1 MNCKVFAVVTSLALA
16 GGLLGCAG
24 EDSLKLTLPDGN
36 VIGDGESIRIVAA
49 IKEQGNPPADGE
61 DVSFN
66 TSVGSFEEYSSAVKT
81 AVHSLTAETAGGKAD
96 AVLHSFPGEAG
107 TGQVTASYVT
117 INGITVS
124 DTVSITAEG
133 GGAASGKYFSAG
145 CDPQNV
151 SVFADAQER
160 SAMQIRCVVRVKDI
174 RGRTIPMANISSMV
188 ESGCGMT
195 PIEDEEAQEEF
206 VFSLIPSN
214 DPVDVEPMTGEPY
227 HLEMNTIHNPRDGLL
242 TIVFYTD
249 GQEGFTDTN
258 GNGEYDAG
266 ESFAGHDL
274 AEPFVDVND
283 NNDYDSG
290 EQFLDLDENG
300 EWSPANGTWD
310 PETKIWTSTR
320 IMFTGRPH
328 ESPETTRYDPSGI
341 SIDDSNSQKFTLHLM
356 DINHNPIAAHEGS
369 DAIELTV
376 EGGAQLAVDSIPL
389 KKVMG
394 VEFTSDGNII
404 ASSFDEDRD
413 YEVTL
418 EDANPGDTTP
428 EAVTLRTSIEWT
440 PAPYFDNYSPTLQT
454 EEIGNVTGTSH

>member
-1 MNCKVFAVVTSLALA
+1 MTCKYLMAVASLALA
-16 GGLLGCAG
+16 CGPLGCTG
-24 EDSLKLTLPDGN
+24 DDSLKLTLPDGN
-36 VIGDGESIRIVAA
+36 IIEDGSSIRIVAA

-61 DVSFN
+61 EVSFSI
-66 TSVGSFEEYSSAVKT
+66 TVGSFEEYSSTVKT
-81 AVHSLTAETAGGKAD
+81 AVKSMQVETAGGKAE
-96 AVLHSFPGEAG
+96 ASIHSFPGEAG
-107 TGQVTASYVT
+107 TGQVSASYVT

-124 DTVSITAEG
+124 DTASITVQG
-133 GGAASGKYFSAG
+133 GGKPSGAMFTAS

-151 SVFADAQER
+151 SVFADSQER
-160 SAMQIRCVVRVKDI
+160 AAMQIRCVVRVKDI
-174 RGRTIPMANISSMV
+174 RGRPVPTAKISSMV

-195 PIEDEEAQEEF
+195 PIADEETTDF
-206 VFSLIPSN
+206 VFSLTPSN

-242 TIVFYTD
+242 TMVFYTD
-249 GQEGFTDTN
+249 GQEGFVDTN

-310 PETKIWTSTR
+310 AETKIWTSTR

-328 ESPETTRYDPSGI
+328 EGVETTRYEPSGI
-341 SIDDSNSQKFTLHLM
+341 NIEDGNSQKLTLYLM
-356 DINHNPIAAHEGS
+356 DINHNPIAAHVES
-369 DAIELTV
+369 DIIEFSA
-376 EGGAQLAVDSIPL
+376 EGAQLTVDSIAL
-389 KKVMG
+389 KKAMG
-394 VEFTSDGNII
+394 VKFTTDGHVI
-404 ASSFDEDRD
+404 ASSFNEDRA

-418 EDANPGDTTP
+418 DDANPGDTTP
-428 EAVTLRTSIEWT
+428 QAVTLRTTVYWT
-440 PAPYFDNYSPTLQT
+440 PAPYFDNYDSTQQS
-454 EEIGNVTGTSH
+454 EELGNVTGTSH